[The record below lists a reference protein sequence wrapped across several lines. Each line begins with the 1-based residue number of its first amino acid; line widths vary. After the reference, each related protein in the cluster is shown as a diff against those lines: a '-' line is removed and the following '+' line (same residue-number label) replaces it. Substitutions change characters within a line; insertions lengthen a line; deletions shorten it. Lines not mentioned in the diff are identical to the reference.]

1 MRDLRRL
8 RVLSWLE
15 GASLLL
21 LVGVAMPLK
30 YGWGMPGA
38 VRVVG
43 SAHGLLFLGFCLAL
57 LRTSLERR
65 WALGRALTLL
75 ALSALPGGVFGI
87 ERALR
92 QEEP

>member
-1 MRDLRRL
+1 MSDLRGL

-21 LVGVAMPLK
+21 LVLVAMPLK
-30 YGWGMPGA
+30 YVWGMPSA
-38 VRVVG
+38 VRLVG

-75 ALSALPGGVFGI
+75 ALSVVPGGVFGI
-87 ERALR
+87 ERALKR
-92 QEEP
+92 YVA

>member
-1 MRDLRRL
+1 MNDLRGL

-21 LVGVAMPLK
+21 LVLVAMPLK
-30 YGWGMPGA
+30 YVWGMPSA

-65 WALGRALTLL
+65 WALGRALKLL
-75 ALSALPGGVFGI
+75 VLSILPGGVFGI
-87 ERALR
+87 ERALKR
-92 QEEP
+92 NGA